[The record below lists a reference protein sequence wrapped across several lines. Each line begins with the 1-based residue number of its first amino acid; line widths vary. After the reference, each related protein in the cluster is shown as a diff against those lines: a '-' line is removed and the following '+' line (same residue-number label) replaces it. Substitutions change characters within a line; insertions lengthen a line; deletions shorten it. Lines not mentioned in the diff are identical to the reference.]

1 MLRGEIPPQVF
12 NHRRALLLLGPFLAE
27 CSFRRVLSS
36 PGTFIA
42 RHLLCHSLWRGLAFY
57 PTQH

>member
-12 NHRRALLLLGPFLAE
+12 NHRRALLSLGPVLAE
-27 CSFRRVLSS
+27 RSFRRALSL

-42 RHLLCHSLWRGLAFY
+42 RHLLCHSLWRGLALY
-57 PTQH
+57 PKQH